1 MAGRPDTLPTL
12 AGRSLAGDDPVI
24 LGAAAAVAV
33 RADVDPVAVR
43 LGFLVMTVAA
53 GVGLPLYGLAWL
65 TLVWHREKPERPSPS
80 RRNDAQRTLAVAMI
94 VAGILL
100 VVRARVG
107 GVVDQL
113 VWPAGVVALG
123 LAFLW
128 PRLDLT
134 GDAAPSLARGSVIRV
149 LAALILVAG
158 GLGSLLATN
167 LSFESVRDGLA
178 AAAFILAGTL
188 MLFAPWLYRL
198 IQSLGEERRERI
210 RADER
215 AEMATH
221 LHDSVL
227 QTLTLIQK
235 RADDPLAMAAIARH
249 QERELRR
256 WLYEPSSTVDGASFR
271 AALDTAVSEIEDQHL
286 VSIENVTVGDG
297 PLDGQLAAA
306 VAAAREALVNSAR
319 FAGTRAISLYA
330 RVTDTTCEIFVR
342 DRGIGFDLDAV
353 PVDRHGIRDSIIGR
367 VERVHG
373 RADIRTAPGEGTEVR
388 LLLER
393 NGNHRAGPG

>member
-1 MAGRPDTLPTL
+1 MTGYADTPPAL
-12 AGRSLAGDDPVI
+12 AGRSLAGDDAVL

-43 LGFLVMTVAA
+43 LGFLVLTVAA

-65 TLVWHREKPERPSPS
+65 LLVWRQDRGVRPSPS
-80 RRNDAQRTLAVAMI
+80 RRGEARRTLAVALI
-94 VAGILL
+94 VAGVLL
-100 VVRARVG
+100 VLRARVG

-113 VWPAGVVALG
+113 VWPAGIVALG

-134 GDAAPSLARGSVIRV
+134 GDAGPSLARGGFIRV
-149 LAALILVAG
+149 FGALMLVAG

-167 LSFESVRDGLA
+167 LSYASVRDGLA
-178 AAAFILAGTL
+178 AAAFILTGTL
-188 MLFAPWLYRL
+188 LLFAPWLYRL
-198 IQSLGEERRERI
+198 LRSLSEERRERI

-215 AEMATH
+215 ADMAAH

-235 RADDPLAMAAIARH
+235 RSDDPLAMSAIARH

-256 WLYEPSSTVDGASFR
+256 WLYEPSSSVDGESFR
-271 AALDTAVSEIEDQHL
+271 SALDAAVSEIEDREL
-286 VSIENVTVGDG
+286 VTIENVTVGDA

-306 VAAAREALVNSAR
+306 IAATREALVNAAT

-330 RVTDTTCEIFVR
+330 RVTDTSCEIFVR
-342 DRGIGFDLDAV
+342 DRGVGFTLDDV
-353 PVDRHGIRDSIIGR
+353 PADRHGIRDSIIGR
-367 VERVHG
+367 IDRVHG
-373 RADIRTAPGEGTEVR
+373 SADVRTAPGEGTEVHLR
-388 LLLER
+388 LP
-393 NGNHRAGPG
+393 RASS

>member
-1 MAGRPDTLPTL
+1 MVGRHATPPAL
-12 AGRSLAGDDPVI
+12 AGRSLAGDDAVV

-33 RADVDPVAVR
+33 HADVDPVAVR
-43 LGFLVMTVAA
+43 LGFLVLTVAA

-65 TLVWHREKPERPSPS
+65 ALVWRQEKPARPAPS
-80 RRNDAQRTLAVAMI
+80 RRHEAWRTLAVAMI

-113 VWPAGVVALG
+113 VWPAAIVALG

-134 GDAAPSLARGSVIRV
+134 GDSAGSLARGGVIRV

-198 IQSLGEERRERI
+198 IKSLGEERRERI

-235 RADDPLAMAAIARH
+235 RSDDPLAMSAIARH

-256 WLYEPSSTVDGASFR
+256 WLYEPSSAVGGASFR

-286 VSIENVTVGDG
+286 VSIENVTVGDA

-306 VAAAREALVNSAR
+306 IAAAREALVNAAR

-330 RVTDTTCEIFVR
+330 RVTESSCEIFVR
-342 DRGIGFDLDAV
+342 DRGVGFDLGAV
-353 PVDRHGIRDSIIGR
+353 PADRHGIRDSIIGR

-373 RADIRTAPGEGTEVR
+373 HADIRTAPGHGTEVR
-388 LLLER
+388 LVLAR
-393 NGNHRAGPG
+393 TVP